1 MSLIDSDY
9 SFFGVSATYTPDGG
23 SPASVTVVITEDF
36 DSGEESGLIRHEAE
50 ISVRISEVAARPG
63 YRDTF
68 VVTDGEGNNQTW
80 TIVDG
85 GVRENMAFQDFG
97 GEWICKVSRD
107 ERPIL

>member
-1 MSLIDSDY
+1 MALIDSDFT
-9 SFFGVSATYTPDGG
+9 FFGVSATYTPDGG
-23 SPASVTVVITEDF
+23 SPASVTVVITENF
-36 DSGEESGLIRHEAE
+36 DSEEESGLVRHEAE
-50 ISVRISEVAARPG
+50 ISVRISDVAARPD

-80 TIVDG
+80 TIVDD
-85 GVRENMAFQDFG
+85 GVRENRSFRDFG